1 MAKAYLLVRVTIRDV
16 AAYQEYMKHT
26 PRIIDAHGGRMIVRG
41 GEADTMEGPKETQ
54 RHVIIEFPS
63 SGAARAFYDSEDYAA
78 AKALRE
84 GAGEAQFVIL
94 ERYAPE
100 SWEDAVLVSRG
111 ELAETDKRR
120 DEEVSLTQKRRDGE
134 T

>member
-16 AAYQEYMKHT
+16 AAYQEYLKHT

-41 GEADTMEGPKETQ
+41 GEVDTLEGPEETQ

-63 SGAARAFYDSEDYAA
+63 SETARAFYESEDYAS

-84 GAGEAQFVIL
+84 GAGEAQFVLL
-94 ERYAPE
+94 EGYAPE
-100 SWEDAVLVSRG
+100 SWEDAVQASQLG
-111 ELAETDKRR
+111 EAA
-120 DEEVSLTQKRRDGE
+120 G
-134 T
+134 